1 MNQTIAKL
9 TDVERN
15 NIISAID
22 FLVPYVHSIVKISS
36 EVDLPLNS
44 FKQEMTDLYLDID
57 SEDRG
62 RIEASAEHNSFKFS
76 LLYTGTRSFVLK
88 VHGLHNFSG
97 FTFMETNKGMN
108 IHDDLSSNNE
118 HISTFLMTQFLK
130 YYKSPY
136 LVTDIYKE
144 FILRGKSFIWT

>member
-57 SEDRG
+57 
-62 RIEASAEHNSFKFS
+62 FFFFS
-76 LLYTGTRSFVLK
+76 IYLIYVLFYI
-88 VHGLHNFSG
+88 NF
-97 FTFMETNKGMN
+97 
-108 IHDDLSSNNE
+108 
-118 HISTFLMTQFLK
+118 
-130 YYKSPY
+130 
-136 LVTDIYKE
+136 
-144 FILRGKSFIWT
+144 